1 MAKCIKNRGL
11 RVESGREGDALVEM
25 ALLRSMGAK
34 GSVGIK
40 LVNSAAR
47 MLCSNPGSTMF

>member
-1 MAKCIKNRGL
+1 VNQ
-11 RVESGREGDALVEM
+11 GREGDALVEM